1 MNRII
6 TCLLILLI
14 LTISSYSQVQ
24 RINGQSIT
32 GNQTWRGTILISGDV
47 TIEQKSRLVIEP
59 GTKVLFES
67 NQDFTKGGKDKTRS
81 EIIVRGTLIARGLP
95 GRKIKFSS
103 NSDFPRMGDWYSLE
117 FLHLKGGSLLEYC
130 VIEYAYNGL
139 TIKNSKLMVNNC
151 EVRYN
156 YHAGISTEVKSTP
169 EIKNSILS
177 ENGYAGLI
185 CELGSKPVLSDN
197 VISLNHI
204 GVVVFSLSQP
214 NLGNMTPGENYNP
227 GRNNIYNNEEFNLYN
242 HSNKKIIAESNYW
255 GDKNRSIIAEK
266 VYDRDDNSKFGLVD
280 FAPILKQSAQ
290 ENLGTLL
297 LLAQDT
303 GPSKTVPTQP
313 KTKQATTKKTI
324 PTKTLIADQSIPV
337 STQQNVPVTK
347 DATAN
352 SAQNQKL
359 TKNKS
364 TNINDETMDLLKKI
378 DEMAPIMASASPRE
392 PIVHQLAVNHKEV
405 KNKIDYNQIFLELFL
420 DGGKKKYVTKPNL
433 DPSKIPRNFWEA
445 GEVRVKVI
453 VNKSG
458 KVENASILRGLND
471 IVDQVVLETVEGF
484 EYQSGQINGQTVKF
498 STSEVFRF
506 K

>member
-6 TCLLILLI
+6 TSLLLLLVLI
-14 LTISSYSQVQ
+14 ISSYSQVQ

-32 GNQTWRGTILISGDV
+32 GNQTWRGTIIISGDV

-59 GTKVLFES
+59 GTKVLFEPI
-67 NQDFTKGGKDKTRS
+67 QDFLNGGNDKTRA

-95 GRKIKFSS
+95 GRKIMFSS
-103 NSDFPRMGDWYSLE
+103 NSDVPRMGDWYSLE
-117 FLHLKGGSLLEYC
+117 FLHLKGGTLLEYC

-139 TIKNSKLMVNNC
+139 MIKNSHILVNNC

-156 YHAGISTEVKSTP
+156 YHAGIKTEVKSTA

-185 CELGSKPVLSDN
+185 CELGSKPLLTDN
-197 VISLNHI
+197 FISLNRI
-204 GVVVFSLSQP
+204 GVVIFSLSQP

-242 HSNKKIIAESNYW
+242 HSNKKIIAENNYW
-255 GDKNRSIIAEK
+255 GEKNSSIIAEK
-266 VYDRDDNSKFGLVD
+266 VYDREDNSKFGTVD
-280 FAPILKQSAQ
+280 ITPVLKQSAQ
-290 ENLGTLL
+290 ENLGSLL

-303 GPSKTVPTQP
+303 GTLQTMPIQP
-313 KTKQATTKKTI
+313 KTTQTPTI
-324 PTKTLIADQSIPV
+324 KVTPANTLVDIQSAPV
-337 STQQNVPVTK
+337 STRQNVQITK
-347 DATAN
+347 DTTAELTRD
-352 SAQNQKL
+352 QKL
-359 TKNKS
+359 AENKS
-364 TNINDETMDLLKKI
+364 ANLNDETLDLSKKI
-378 DEMAPIMASASPRE
+378 DGMAPLMASSAVRE
-392 PIVHQLAVNHKEV
+392 PIVQHLAVDHEEV

-420 DGGKKKYVTKPNL
+420 DGGKKKYITKPKLN
-433 DPSKIPRNFWEA
+433 PSKIPRNFWEE

-453 VNKSG
+453 VDKSG

-471 IVDQVVLETVEGF
+471 IVDRVVLETVEGF
-484 EYQSGQINGQTVKF
+484 EYQSGQINGQSVKF